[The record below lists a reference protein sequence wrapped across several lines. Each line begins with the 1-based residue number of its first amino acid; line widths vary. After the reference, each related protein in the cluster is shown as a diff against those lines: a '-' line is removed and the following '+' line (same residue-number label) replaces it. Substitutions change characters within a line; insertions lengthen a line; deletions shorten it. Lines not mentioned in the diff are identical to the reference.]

1 MTEPT
6 GLTGLGDPKPSM
18 NSDDRS
24 ATRRRYLVAAGTA
37 GLAGLAGCNSLFGNG
52 TPTEEEATPRDD
64 ADQSDPGQIGSGR
77 EGREAP
83 GGTSMAELPDLS
95 GELDVYSGRGEALVG
110 ELVEFVDDMYPDL
123 TLRVRYGGST
133 DLVNKILT
141 EGDNSPADVFYSVN
155 AGALG
160 ALAEKGRAT
169 ALPDRVLEF
178 VGEEFRDPDGR
189 WVGTS
194 GRARSVPYNT
204 DRFSERDIPDDV
216 FAFPDAARFE
226 GEMGWTPVYGSF
238 QAFVTAMR
246 ILDGR
251 QKTKAWLEGMQE
263 ADVQSY
269 GDEFTLTQ
277 AVADGE
283 ISAGF
288 ANHYYSLRVLDARPN
303 APLNLAFTDGDAGS
317 IFNVAGA
324 ATVDTADDP
333 ELAANFVA
341 HLLSAEAQ
349 DYFATTTFEY
359 PLVSDVEPV
368 QPGSIDLPTIDE
380 LNPPEGLDLSQ
391 LADIGP
397 TLELMREV
405 GLNV

>member
-1 MTEPT
+1 ME
-6 GLTGLGDPKPSM
+6 DM
-18 NSDDRS
+18 
-24 ATRRRYLVAAGTA
+24 
-37 GLAGLAGCNSLFGNG
+37 
-52 TPTEEEATPRDD
+52 
-64 ADQSDPGQIGSGR
+64 
-77 EGREAP
+77 
-83 GGTSMAELPDLS
+83 PDLS
-95 GELDVYSGRGEALVG
+95 GELDLYSGRGEALVG
-110 ELVEFVDDMYPDL
+110 ELVEYIDDLYPDL
-123 TLRVRYGGST
+123 TLRVRYGSST

-141 EGDNSPADVFYSVN
+141 EGSNSPADVFYSVN

-160 ALAEKGRAT
+160 ALAERERAST
-169 ALPDRVLEF
+169 LPDRVLEF

-194 GRARSVPYNT
+194 GRARSIPYNT
-204 DRFSERDIPDDV
+204 NQFSASDIPDDV
-216 FAFPDAARFE
+216 FAFPDASQFE
-226 GEMGWTPVYGSF
+226 GQMGWTPVYGSF

-246 ILDGR
+246 ILNGR
-251 QKTKAWLEGMQE
+251 EQTKQWLQGMQE
-263 ADVQSY
+263 SNVQSY
-269 GDEFTLTQ
+269 NDEFALTQ

-283 ISAGF
+283 IGAGF
-288 ANHYYSLRVLDARPN
+288 ANHYYTLRVLDARPN
-303 APLNLAFTDGDAGS
+303 APLDLAFTNGDAGS

-324 ATVDTADDP
+324 AAIDTADDS
-333 ELAANFVA
+333 ELAANFCL

-359 PLVSDVEPV
+359 PLVADVEPV
-368 QPGSIDLPTIDE
+368 QPGTIDLPRIDE

>member
-1 MTEPT
+1 M
-6 GLTGLGDPKPSM
+6 D
-18 NSDDRS
+18 SDDRS

-37 GLAGLAGCNSLFGNG
+37 GLTGLAGCNGLLGNG
-52 TPTEEEATPRDD
+52 TETP
-64 ADQSDPGQIGSGR
+64 SGTNETGGGESEPEQIGSGR
-77 EGREAP
+77 EGRELT
-83 GGTSMAELPDLS
+83 GGVPMAELPDLA
-95 GELDVYSGRGEALVG
+95 GELDIYSGRGEALVG
-110 ELVEFVDDMYPDL
+110 ELVEFIDDMYPDL
-123 TLRVRYGGST
+123 TLRVRYGSST

-160 ALAEKGRAT
+160 ALAERDRAT
-169 ALPDRVLEF
+169 PLPDRVLDF

-189 WVGTS
+189 WIGTS
-194 GRARSVPYNT
+194 GRARSIPYNT
-204 DRFSERDIPDDV
+204 DQFSASDIPTDV
-216 FAFPDAARFE
+216 FAFPDAERFA
-226 GEMGWTPVYGSF
+226 GNIGWTPVYGSF

-246 ILDGR
+246 ILNGR
-251 QKTKAWLEGMQE
+251 AETKAWLEGMLD
-263 ADVQSY
+263 ANVQSY
-269 GDEFTLTQ
+269 NDEFTLTQ

-283 ISAGF
+283 IGAGF

-303 APLNLAFTDGDAGS
+303 APLDLAFTDGDAGS

-324 ATVDTADDP
+324 AAVDTANDS
-333 ELAANFVA
+333 ELAANFVM

-359 PLVSDVEPV
+359 PLVADVEPV
-368 QPGSIDLPTIDE
+368 QPGSIELPTIDE
-380 LNPPEGLDLSQ
+380 LNPPQGLNLSQ